1 MGVVTGNPQRVA
13 EERSIAY
20 HREIASLLAHRPEL
34 LDTARDRVESW
45 LRDGSVARPYAEA
58 WRDLLCGTFEQLAAT
73 LIDPGERSRD
83 LRQVSP
89 FAGALDPRTRW
100 RIHADVRAQLAR

>member
-1 MGVVTGNPQRVA
+1 MESPQRIA

-20 HREIASLLAHRPEL
+20 HGEIASLLAERPEL
-34 LDTARDRVESW
+34 LDAARARVDEW
-45 LRDGSVARPYAEA
+45 LRDGSVARIYAEA
-58 WRDLLCGTFEQLAAT
+58 WRDVLDGTLEQISAA
-73 LIDPGERSRD
+73 LVDRSERSRA

-100 RIHADVRAQLAR
+100 RIHADVRARLAR

>member
-1 MGVVTGNPQRVA
+1 MTGSPQRVA

-20 HREIASLLAHRPEL
+20 HREIAALLTDRPDL
-34 LDTARDRVESW
+34 LDAARARVHAW
-45 LRDGSVARPYAEA
+45 VRDGTVARPYAEA
-58 WRDLLCGTFEQLAAT
+58 WRDLLAGPPERLAAT

-100 RIHADVRAQLAR
+100 RIHAEVRARMSR